1 MVFNSMEYL
10 VFFPVVCLVYFL
22 IPRKIRYIWLLVT
35 SYYFYMCWNAKY
47 AMLIFASTIVTY
59 VSGIGIDW
67 LNRRMV
73 AEKAV
78 IWKKACVALSL
89 LINFSIL
96 GFFKYSS
103 FFFENLSS
111 ILSRVGVNFVQPD
124 FDIVL
129 PVGISFYTF
138 QALGYTIDVYRGK
151 TVAEKNFLRYAL
163 FVSFF
168 PQLVA
173 GPIERSDN
181 LLKQL
186 KEATVFNVKNARI
199 GLLTM
204 AYGLFVKIVVADN
217 IATLINP
224 IINNYQQYNG
234 MVLLTAVVLF
244 AFQIYCDFEGY
255 TQMAIG
261 SAKVLGYQLQE
272 NFNTPYLATSVKA
285 FWNRWHI
292 SLTQW
297 FTDYLYIPLGGN
309 RKGKFRKSMN
319 TLIVFLSSGLWHG
332 AGWNYILWGG
342 KRYCVNTAGY
352 YKGFA

>member
-1 MVFNSMEYL
+1 MVFNSTEYFC
-10 VFFPVVCLVYFL
+10 FFPVACLVYFL

-47 AMLIFASTIVTY
+47 ALLILASTIVTY

-78 IWKKACVALSL
+78 IWKKACVTLSL
-89 LINFSIL
+89 LINFAIL

-111 ILSRVGVNFVQPD
+111 ILSRVGVNFVQPA

-138 QALGYTIDVYRGK
+138 QALGYVIDVYRGK

-186 KEATVFNVKNARI
+186 KASTVFNVKNARI

-224 IINNYQQYNG
+224 IINNYQQYDG

-261 SAKVLGYQLQE
+261 SARVLGYQLQE

-309 RKGKFRKSMN
+309 RKGKFRKCLN
-319 TLIVFLSSGLWHG
+319 ILIVFLSSGLWHG

-342 KRYCVNTAGY
+342 QTVLR
-352 YKGFA
+352 